1 MELGQNA
8 YGGIASGGNI
18 GGGDEFSGLM
28 VSQEDFE
35 EKRGILVKRVVVGI
49 VILLIIMTTVGVII
63 GIISSHNAAIE
74 SMKREAKELYGL
86 LGWASYAEQC
96 PSVTNNINDE
106 YVSNVEYELYITRC
120 RENAKKIQDNINNVA
135 SLSDDGEYK
144 SLYTELK
151 TAIDNNMIMG
161 EELEK
166 ALEICSKWHE
176 WRLKLEKLS
185 IYQTPEDIERFASE
199 IVDLGNETLANYVEE
214 WATARTRLVDAYITD
229 GGGSVSYED
238 ARKYYDT
245 VVNNTPNVPAIVGF
259 GEDGGRELYEAIIKY
274 NNYVEENL

>member
-28 VSQEDFE
+28 VPYGDS
-35 EKRGILVKRVVVGI
+35 EKKRRTLIKRVAIGVVI
-49 VILLIIMTTVGVII
+49 SLIIMVTAGIIFGVIK
-63 GIISSHNAAIE
+63 SQNVAKE
-74 SMKREAKELYGL
+74 NMEQEAKELYGL
-86 LGWASYAEQC
+86 LGWVSYASQC
-96 PSVTNNINDE
+96 GSVVDDIDNK
-106 YVSNVEYELYITRC
+106 YVSDKEYELYIARC

-161 EELEK
+161 EDLEK

-185 IYQTPEDIERFASE
+185 IYQTPEDIEKFASE

-214 WATARTRLVDAYITD
+214 WATARTRLVDAYIMN
-229 GGGSVSYED
+229 GRGSASYED
-238 ARKYYDT
+238 AKKDYDA
-245 VVNNTPNVPAIVGF
+245 VVNNTPDIPAIVGF

>member
-28 VSQEDFE
+28 VSQEDFG
-35 EKRGILVKRVVVGI
+35 EKRRTLMKRVVVGV
-49 VILLIIMTTVGVII
+49 VILLITMVTVGIIFGVIN
-63 GIISSHNAAIE
+63 SHNAARE
-74 SMKREAKELYGL
+74 NMKREAKELYGL

-96 PSVTNNINDE
+96 PSVTNNINDG
-106 YVSNVEYELYITRC
+106 YVSNAEYELYITRC
-120 RENAKKIQDNINNVA
+120 RENVRKIQNNINNVA

-166 ALEICSKWHE
+166 ALEICLKWHE

-214 WATARTRLVDAYITD
+214 WATARTRLVDAYIMN
-229 GGGSVSYED
+229 GRGSASYED
-238 ARKYYDT
+238 AKKDYDA
-245 VVNNTPNVPAIVGF
+245 VVNNAPDVPAIAGF

>member
-8 YGGIASGGNI
+8 YGGRASGGNI

-28 VSQEDFE
+28 VSQEDFG
-35 EKRGILVKRVVVGI
+35 KRRRTLMKRVVVGV
-49 VILLIIMTTVGVII
+49 VILLITMVTVGIIFGVIN
-63 GIISSHNAAIE
+63 SYNAARE
-74 SMKREAKELYGL
+74 NMKREAKELYGL

-106 YVSNVEYELYITRC
+106 YVSNVEYESYITRC
-120 RENAKKIQDNINNVA
+120 RENARKIQNNINNVA

-166 ALEICSKWHE
+166 ALEICLKWHE

-214 WATARTRLVDAYITD
+214 WATARTRLVDTYITD

-245 VVNNTPNVPAIVGF
+245 VVNNTPDVPAIVGF